1 VRGKSRIRSLLVA
14 EGDHGEDAGGP
25 PCGDVAGEERDDSEQ
40 EDDGGE
46 GEPVRNADAV
56 EQAAQETREEE
67 RGDESDRGRRRW

>member
-1 VRGKSRIRSLLVA
+1 MTYAALVVA
-14 EGDHGEDAGGP
+14 EGDHGEDAVGP